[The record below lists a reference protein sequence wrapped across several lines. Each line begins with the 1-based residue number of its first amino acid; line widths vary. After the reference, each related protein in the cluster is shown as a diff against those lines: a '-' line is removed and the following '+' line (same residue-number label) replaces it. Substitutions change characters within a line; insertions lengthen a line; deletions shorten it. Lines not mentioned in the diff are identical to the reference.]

1 MRLVINCR
9 NCFITVKGAYK
20 SGNGEER
27 RLDSVDRAVHR
38 RGNKL
43 QSDAT
48 VGERRWSIAMGLD
61 RKRNNFF

>member
-1 MRLVINCR
+1 MTLVINCR

-48 VGERRWSIAMGLD
+48 VGERRWSIAM
-61 RKRNNFF
+61 